1 MPGSRPQD
9 PDLISLA
16 WAWMFSES
24 PVIFTA
30 VRLRLTS
37 VEVNLDD
44 AQSKERLVLFACLF
58 LFLFCFLPEETNM
71 ESKSWKTTAYPIPF
85 PLPT

>member
-58 LFLFCFLPEETNM
+58 LFLFWPYLQYTEVPGLWIKPE
-71 ESKSWKTTAYPIPF
+71 PQQ
-85 PLPT
+85 